1 MRQVYLPSEKNK
13 KKPCRAAGYIQR
25 PFAYQDVLPL
35 VQKHSQH
42 GARAHAEESFGGRRR
57 GMGTFFETARRRRI
71 QSIPGLLGPPFPTHR
86 NNTTTSIPSSSPR
99 KKKEGGSGWPFY
111 LDESPPLLPR
121 FQHASRFEQQDLGS
135 LNARLWWSGNY
146 DRPHTGQQA
155 GDPLS
160 ALASSPA
167 PSPSGLFIRRPS

>member
-1 MRQVYLPSEKNK
+1 MRQVYLPSEKK
-13 KKPCRAAGYIQR
+13 KRKPCRAAGYIQR

-42 GARAHAEESFGGRRR
+42 GAREHAEESFGGRRR

-99 KKKEGGSGWPFY
+99 KKKGGGVGLALLFGRVAAAAASLPAR
-111 LDESPPLLPR
+111 ESVR
-121 FQHASRFEQQDLGS
+121 ATGSRLIKCAT
-135 LNARLWWSGNY
+135 LVVRKL
-146 DRPHTGQQA
+146 
-155 GDPLS
+155 
-160 ALASSPA
+160 
-167 PSPSGLFIRRPS
+167 